1 MEGQRNERSALTVE
15 RIGRWTQ
22 ETLRGRERAR
32 ERDGTGGSGKGG
44 EIGGRIGW
52 DVQVR
57 QYTKGSPEITIFH
70 SFARSNYFVQLKYRF
85 SPPSPRLSRI
95 RLLQS
100 PSPFPLPFPPAR
112 PFLPCYPPYG
122 SIDRAQPCDS
132 SSSHPHPSCYT
143 TAFSPSSLSSLFF
156 PPLHYFLS
164 FSFFASFLLSIS
176 FSFAPLSPSVSTYT
190 ISAPIFNYWLRK
202 RSRIARKKRETKS
215 LTVSA
220 CIRTGACFTVLLWL
234 TSDYTVKKRETE
246 KQREKERER
255 VSWIEGWDGVFP
267 GRNLKQTSSVPSW
280 LSVQMRSCARFA
292 KWARYSLWHAM
303 LQRAQSRVRGT

>member
-1 MEGQRNERSALTVE
+1 MYLHDALIAGVEEQRNERGALTVE
-15 RIGRWTQ
+15 RIGRRTQ

-32 ERDGTGGSGKGG
+32 ERDRTGGSGKGG

-57 QYTKGSPEITIFH
+57 QYTKGSSEITIFH

-85 SPPSPRLSRI
+85 SPPSPRFSRI
-95 RLLQS
+95 RLSQS
-100 PSPFPLPFPPAR
+100 PSPFLLPFPPAR

-143 TAFSPSSLSSLFF
+143 TTAFSPSSLSSLFF
-156 PPLHYFLS
+156 LPLYRFLS
-164 FSFFASFLLSIS
+164 FSFFAFSLLSIS

-190 ISAPIFNYWLRK
+190 ISASIFNYWLRK

-220 CIRTGACFTVLLWL
+220 CMRMGVCFTVPLA
-234 TSDYTVKKRETE
+234 
-246 KQREKERER
+246 
-255 VSWIEGWDGVFP
+255 GV
-267 GRNLKQTSSVPSW
+267 
-280 LSVQMRSCARFA
+280 
-292 KWARYSLWHAM
+292 
-303 LQRAQSRVRGT
+303 